1 MPPATIRSK
10 VDVSADRPRLSR
22 PARVAEA
29 IKDWIVQ
36 EHFGAGD
43 RLPSEPELIERFGMA
58 KGTIREAMRIL
69 EAQGLVK
76 SRTGPGGGT
85 FVHEVSKERARALLG
100 NYFYFKDLTIRDIYQ
115 LRRVLEPE
123 LAASLA
129 GKLSEDVLAQLED
142 IIAEYA
148 KPATTLEGEREQHV
162 ASLRFHAL
170 LAEQADN
177 ALLGFLI
184 DFMVNML
191 SDLTVYRKLYEPP
204 NLELWQRGAAF
215 HLELIHALRVGD
227 ADTARLVM
235 RDHMETAQKLMEG
248 QEAEMQR
255 RFMSE

>member
-1 MPPATIRSK
+1 MPPATIPSK
-10 VDVSADRPRLSR
+10 AETPRLSR
-22 PARVAEA
+22 PAQVAEA

-100 NYFYFKDLTIRDIYQ
+100 NYFYFQDLTIKDIYQ

-129 GKLSEDVLAQLED
+129 GQLSKDVLGRLEA
-142 IIAEYA
+142 IIGEYSE
-148 KPATTLEGEREQHV
+148 PARTLDEEREQHV

-170 LAEQADN
+170 LAEQSGN

-191 SDLTVYRKLYEPP
+191 ADLTVYRRLYSPP
-204 NLELWQRGAAF
+204 NLELWEKGKAF
-215 HLELIHALRVGD
+215 QLELIDALRIGD

-255 RFMSE
+255 RFISE

>member
-1 MPPATIRSK
+1 MPPATTPST
-10 VDVSADRPRLSR
+10 DSAPSRLSR
-22 PARVAEA
+22 PTRVAEA

-36 EHFGAGD
+36 AHFGAGD
-43 RLPSEPELIERFGMA
+43 RLPSEPELIERFGMS

-123 LAASLA
+123 LAAALA
-129 GKLSEDVLAQLED
+129 GNLPETVLGRLEAIIGEYDAPAQDVE
-142 IIAEYA
+142 E
-148 KPATTLEGEREQHV
+148 EREQHV

-204 NLELWQRGAAF
+204 NLELWRRGRAF
-215 HLELIHALRVGD
+215 QLDLVEALRTGD
-227 ADTARLVM
+227 ADMARRVM
-235 RDHMETAQKLMEG
+235 RDHMETAQKLMEA

-255 RFMSE
+255 RFISE

>member
-1 MPPATIRSK
+1 MPPATARLK
-10 VDVSADRPRLSR
+10 DEPAPVRLSR
-22 PARVAEA
+22 PARVAEE

-36 EHFGAGD
+36 QHFGAGD
-43 RLPSEPELIERFGMA
+43 RLPSEPEMIERFGMA

-100 NYFYFKDLTIRDIYQ
+100 NYFYFKDLTIKDIYQ
-115 LRRVLEPE
+115 IRRVLEPE

-129 GKLSEDVLAQLED
+129 GKLSEEVLARLEA

-148 KPATTLEGEREQHV
+148 EPASTLEGEREQHV

-170 LAEQADN
+170 LAEQAEN

-191 SDLTVYRKLYEPP
+191 SDLTVYRKLYEPR
-204 NLELWQRGAAF
+204 NDALWQRGSAF
-215 HLELIHALRVGD
+215 HFELIDALRAGD
-227 ADTARLVM
+227 ADTAGLVM

-248 QEAEMQR
+248 QEAEMLR
-255 RFMSE
+255 RFISE